1 MALFIK
7 NGKEIIGRIN
17 RFRRAQKEIAA
28 GVERIVKGG
37 KNFLLRRTGEVNE
50 NIATAD
56 EIEPGKGGILQQ
68 IMRGKE
74 NVLPNFRLR
83 PVTAILF
90 GEVALEAGR
99 DNIFGNGGWV
109 ETAAGNRHR
118 RFIKIG
124 GENLPAGR
132 FINLGRTLSQ
142 LHRYRIGFFP
152 CGATGHPDTH

>member
-17 RFRRAQKEIAA
+17 RFRHAQKEIAA

-109 ETAAGNRHR
+109 ETTPRNRHG

-132 FINLGRTLSQ
+132 FFSLGRAFGQ
-142 LHRYRIGFFP
+142 LHRHGVSFFAG
-152 CGATGHPDTH
+152 GATGHPDTH